1 MTTANS
7 KISSQIDEKTPA
19 PDVTVEL
26 TARVVAD
33 GNRFIAAVDGLDLEG
48 SGRTPDAAQDALVQT
63 MRGWLERQDTAGKLA
78 DALGVDHLDEETEI
92 VLQFAVD
99 NSGD

>member
-1 MTTANS
+1 MPG
-7 KISSQIDEKTPA
+7 QIDEKTPA
-19 PDVTVEL
+19 PDAPVEL

-33 GNRFIAAVDGLDLEG
+33 GNRFIAAVDGLELEG

-78 DALGVDHLDEETEI
+78 DALGVEHLDDATEI
-92 VLQFAVD
+92 VLQFAPD
-99 NSGD
+99 AAAAP

>member
-1 MTTANS
+1 MSGQADGNA
-7 KISSQIDEKTPA
+7 PA
-19 PDVTVEL
+19 PDSPVAL

-33 GNRFIAAVDGLDLEG
+33 GNRFIAAVDGLELEG
-48 SGRTPDAAQDALVQT
+48 SGRTPDAARDALVQT

-92 VLQFAVD
+92 VLQFAPD
-99 NSGD
+99 DAAAP